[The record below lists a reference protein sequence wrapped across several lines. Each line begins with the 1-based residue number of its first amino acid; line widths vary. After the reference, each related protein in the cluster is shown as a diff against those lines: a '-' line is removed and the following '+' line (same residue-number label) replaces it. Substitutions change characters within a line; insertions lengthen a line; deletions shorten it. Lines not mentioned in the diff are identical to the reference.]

1 VTATVLIV
9 DDSSFIVEGL
19 TAILR
24 KSYRPLP
31 TFGGE
36 ECLAV
41 LRTEKPDVI
50 VLDIMMEPMDG
61 WETLAR
67 IKENPA
73 TRHIPVLMFSAKKV
87 SPEEAEAHRI
97 GIDDFLTKPVSPK
110 ELITAIEKILE
121 RDRQNKAIIYHWG
134 KAGIPRAKIDEFLT
148 CSSNIEVDSSLLAAM
163 KKQLGHPTTTPVRHD
178 DLAASVAMLEERIA
192 NGRAA
197 LDTFIRTTGLTL
209 PSPSDMAGMPAETG
223 LPASQDV
230 PAPAPETQAGVPS
243 SPQGPPGMPGNGNA
257 GAETVAAP
265 QEIPPPPVPASPAPE
280 PVAAGN
286 GTGPVPGDLPL
297 TGAGDIPGG
306 APQPS
311 PEPEVLDP
319 VPAAGAADDSTTV
332 PPRIAQEPAGE
343 VRRDSNSVEW
353 IAIPSYADP
362 LPKKKLPAAADWA
375 PSPGPVKAGPG
386 SGTSVEI
393 PLPLATRYGQSTA
406 SRERKTVQPDAGEQI
421 GFFSRIIAMIAGIFS
436 RGKK

>member
-1 VTATVLIV
+1 MTATVLIV

-97 GIDDFLTKPVSPK
+97 GFDDFLTKPVSPH
-110 ELITAIEKILE
+110 ELIMAIEKILE
-121 RDRQNKAIIYHWG
+121 RDRQHKAIIYHWG
-134 KAGIPRAKIDEFLT
+134 NDGVSREKIDEYLT

-163 KKQLGHPTTTPVRHD
+163 KKQMGHPTTTPVQHD
-178 DLAASVAMLEERIA
+178 DLMVTIAMLEDRIEK
-192 NGRAA
+192 GRVA
-197 LDTFIRTTGLTL
+197 LDEFIRTSGLTL
-209 PSPSDMAGMPAETG
+209 PSSSDIPAMIPRPGPSS
-223 LPASQDV
+223 SQDTPARTLETLPETRSPPHDLPGTPGDGSTGAGTPVVMHEIPLPPVSASRVPEPAAAGNEPHPIRGDIPVTGEGNTFGGTPAPSEDPVLPKTV
-230 PAPAPETQAGVPS
+230 PAP
-243 SPQGPPGMPGNGNA
+243 
-257 GAETVAAP
+257 
-265 QEIPPPPVPASPAPE
+265 
-280 PVAAGN
+280 
-286 GTGPVPGDLPL
+286 
-297 TGAGDIPGG
+297 G
-306 APQPS
+306 AP
-311 PEPEVLDP
+311 
-319 VPAAGAADDSTTV
+319 DDSIAV
-332 PPRIAQEPAGE
+332 PPRIMQEPAGE
-343 VRRDSNSVEW
+343 AHSDSGFIHL

-362 LPKKKLPAAADWA
+362 MQEKKIPVTAARVPASGAAQA
-375 PSPGPVKAGPG
+375 VFGA
-386 SGTSVEI
+386 GTSAEMPM
-393 PLPLATRYGQSTA
+393 PLMNRSGH
-406 SRERKTVQPDAGEQI
+406 RETPRKKEPVQPVDNEPK
-421 GFFSRIIAMIAGIFS
+421 GFFARIIAMITGIFS